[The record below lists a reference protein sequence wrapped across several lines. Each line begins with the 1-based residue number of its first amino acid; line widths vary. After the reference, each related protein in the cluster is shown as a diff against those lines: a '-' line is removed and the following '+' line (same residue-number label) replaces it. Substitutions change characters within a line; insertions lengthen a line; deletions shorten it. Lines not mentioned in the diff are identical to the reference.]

1 MCKYIAH
8 QWVNLKIRMKLL
20 RHPAVA
26 LFKGMIAAG
35 GCWLAPLPLIYPM
48 VTTGEWSVGRVLFAL
63 LFAVLGPL
71 TGRVIARATLASWRN
86 RHLAAPHPQEI

>member
-1 MCKYIAH
+1 
-8 QWVNLKIRMKLL
+8 MKLL
-20 RHPAVA
+20 RHPTVA

-35 GCWLAPLPLIYPM
+35 GCWLASLPLIYPM

-86 RHLAAPHPQEI
+86 RQPSTPPAV